1 MRGVPGWYIL
11 NTIVYKDLAM
21 PLSIRNAK
29 AEALARDVA
38 ARTGETMTQAI
49 VVALEERLARLRYR
63 RETTVATRQLLRI
76 ARRINRRRTR
86 DRRTPEAILGYDEYG
101 LQR

>member
-1 MRGVPGWYIL
+1 
-11 NTIVYKDLAM
+11 M

-29 AEALARDVA
+29 AEQLARDVA

-49 VVALEERLARLRYR
+49 VVALEERLAKLRYR
-63 RETTVATRQLLRI
+63 RETTAAARRLLRI

-86 DRRTPEAILGYDEYG
+86 DRRTADAILGYDRNG
-101 LQR
+101 LPR

>member
-1 MRGVPGWYIL
+1 
-11 NTIVYKDLAM
+11 M

-49 VVALEERLARLRYR
+49 VVALEERLAKLRSR
-63 RETTVATRQLLRI
+63 RETTAAARSLLRI
-76 ARRINRRRTR
+76 ARRISRRPMR
-86 DRRTPEAILGYDEYG
+86 DRRKPDQILGYDKHG
-101 LQR
+101 LPR

>member
-1 MRGVPGWYIL
+1 MRGAPAWYIL
-11 NTIVYKDLAM
+11 IKIVYKDPPM

-49 VVALEERLARLRYR
+49 VVALEERLAKLRSR
-63 RETTVATRQLLRI
+63 RETTVAARQLLRI
-76 ARRINRRRTR
+76 ARRVNRRRTR
-86 DRRTPEAILGYDEYG
+86 DRRTPEAILGYDKHG
-101 LQR
+101 LPR